1 MAEGGDEN
9 DADDGTSVNLAGEP
23 GGISN
28 TMKFVSIV
36 ASMVAGAASL
46 IIGVFFFVSM
56 SRQPPSKPLN
66 SSVLYKIDDDYGN
79 DHEKNVATATGK
91 KRKIERRLSNDRT
104 SHPVIESQST
114 QSKNFSSDGYDD
126 DE

>member
-1 MAEGGDEN
+1 
-9 DADDGTSVNLAGEP
+9 
-23 GGISN
+23 
-28 TMKFVSIV
+28 
-36 ASMVAGAASL
+36 
-46 IIGVFFFVSM
+46 
-56 SRQPPSKPLN
+56 
-66 SSVLYKIDDDYGN
+66 VLYKIDDDYGN

-114 QSKNFSSDGYDD
+114 QSEHFSSDGDDD